1 MEYVAQLPT
10 GTRKMLAPMV
20 ALVIG
25 AAGAVGA
32 YAALDDADVGVQPTR
47 VIVTEA
53 PAPPSEGVAA
63 KDEAGTAAAITGS
76 IPSSPSFGKDEAKTA
91 AAVGNSSAAVG
102 NSSPLRSR
110 FGKDEAKTAAAVGNA
125 NRAATPNT
133 ANRAAT
139 PQGIPS
145 PAAAA
150 AAERAREL
158 QEQEIGTA
166 PLGQMS
172 GHRP

>member
-10 GTRKMLAPMV
+10 GTRKMVAPMV

-32 YAALDDADVGVQPTR
+32 YAALDDAEVGVKPAR

-63 KDEAGTAAAITGS
+63 KDEARTAAAITGS
-76 IPSSPSFGKDEAKTA
+76 IPSSSSFDGKDEAKTA
-91 AAVGNSSAAVG
+91 AAIGS
-102 NSSPLRSR
+102 
-110 FGKDEAKTAAAVGNA
+110 A

-145 PAAAA
+145 PAATA
-150 AAERAREL
+150 AAEQAREL
-158 QEQEIGTA
+158 REQSIRTD
-166 PLGQMS
+166 PLGQKS
-172 GHRP
+172 LQKP

>member
-10 GTRKMLAPMV
+10 STRKLLAPMA
-20 ALVIG
+20 ALLIG

-32 YAALDDADVGVQPTR
+32 YAALDDTDVGVQPAR

-63 KDEAGTAAAITGS
+63 KDEARTAAAITGS
-76 IPSSPSFGKDEAKTA
+76 IPSSSSFEGKDEAKTA
-91 AAVGNSSAAVG
+91 AAI
-102 NSSPLRSR
+102 
-110 FGKDEAKTAAAVGNA
+110 GNA
-125 NRAATPNT
+125 NRAAD
-133 ANRAAT
+133 RAAT

-145 PAAAA
+145 PAATA

-158 QEQEIGTA
+158 QEQAIRTD
-166 PLGQMS
+166 PLGQKS
-172 GHRP
+172 LQKP

>member
-10 GTRKMLAPMV
+10 NTRKLLAPMA

-32 YAALDDADVGVQPTR
+32 YAALDDADVGVQPAR
-47 VIVTEA
+47 VIITEA

-63 KDEAGTAAAITGS
+63 KDEAGTAAAISGS
-76 IPSSPSFGKDEAKTA
+76 IPSSSSFDGKDEAK
-91 AAVGNSSAAVG
+91 S
-102 NSSPLRSR
+102 
-110 FGKDEAKTAAAVGNA
+110 AAAVGNA
-125 NRAATPNT
+125 NRSATPNT

-145 PAAAA
+145 PAATA

-158 QEQEIGTA
+158 REQEIRTD
-166 PLGQMS
+166 PLGQKS
-172 GHRP
+172 LQKP

>member
-10 GTRKMLAPMV
+10 STRKLLAPMA
-20 ALVIG
+20 ALLIG

-32 YAALDDADVGVQPTR
+32 YAALDDTDVGVQPAR

-63 KDEAGTAAAITGS
+63 KDEARTAAAITGS
-76 IPSSPSFGKDEAKTA
+76 IPSSSSFEGKDEAKTA
-91 AAVGNSSAAVG
+91 AAI
-102 NSSPLRSR
+102 
-110 FGKDEAKTAAAVGNA
+110 GNA

-145 PAAAA
+145 PAATA

-158 QEQEIGTA
+158 QEQAIRTD
-166 PLGQMS
+166 PLGQKS
-172 GHRP
+172 LQKP

>member
-110 FGKDEAKTAAAVGNA
+110 FGKDEAKIAAAVGNA
-125 NRAATPNT
+125 D
-133 ANRAAT
+133 RAAT

-158 QEQEIGTA
+158 GQQEIRTD
-166 PLGQMS
+166 PVVPMS

>member
-10 GTRKMLAPMV
+10 NTRKLLAPMA

-32 YAALDDADVGVQPTR
+32 YAALDDAEVGVQPTR

-63 KDEAGTAAAITGS
+63 KDEAATAAAITGS
-76 IPSSPSFGKDEAKTA
+76 IPSSSSFDGKDEAKTA
-91 AAVGNSSAAVG
+91 AAVGNSS
-102 NSSPLRSR
+102 PLRSS

-133 ANRAAT
+133 ANRASTA
-139 PQGIPS
+139 QGIPS
-145 PAAAA
+145 PAATA

-158 QEQEIGTA
+158 REQEIRTD
-166 PLGQMS
+166 PLGQKS
-172 GHRP
+172 LQKP

>member
-1 MEYVAQLPT
+1 
-10 GTRKMLAPMV
+10 MLAPMV

-32 YAALDDADVGVQPTR
+32 YAALDDTDVGVQPAR

-63 KDEAGTAAAITGS
+63 KDEAATAAAVAGS
-76 IPSSPSFGKDEAKTA
+76 IPSSSSFGKDEAKI
-91 AAVGNSSAAVG
+91 
-102 NSSPLRSR
+102 
-110 FGKDEAKTAAAVGNA
+110 AAAVGNA
-125 NRAATPNT
+125 NRAAD
-133 ANRAAT
+133 RAPT

-145 PAAAA
+145 PAATA

-158 QEQEIGTA
+158 QEQAIRTD
-166 PLGQMS
+166 PLGQKS
-172 GHRP
+172 LQRP

>member
-10 GTRKMLAPMV
+10 STRKLLAPMA

-32 YAALDDADVGVQPTR
+32 YAALDDTDVGVQPAR

-63 KDEAGTAAAITGS
+63 KDEARTAAAITGS
-76 IPSSPSFGKDEAKTA
+76 IPSSSSFE
-91 AAVGNSSAAVG
+91 
-102 NSSPLRSR
+102 
-110 FGKDEAKTAAAVGNA
+110 GKDEAKTAAAVGNA

-145 PAAAA
+145 PAATA

-158 QEQEIGTA
+158 QEQAIRTD
-166 PLGQMS
+166 PLGQKS
-172 GHRP
+172 LQKP

>member
-10 GTRKMLAPMV
+10 GTRKMVAPMV

-32 YAALDDADVGVQPTR
+32 YAALDDADVGVKPAR

-63 KDEAGTAAAITGS
+63 KDEARTAAAITGS
-76 IPSSPSFGKDEAKTA
+76 IPSSSSFDGKDEAKTA
-91 AAVGNSSAAVG
+91 AAITGSIPSS
-102 NSSPLRSR
+102 SS
-110 FGKDEAKTAAAVGNA
+110 FDGKDEAKTAAAIGSA

-145 PAAAA
+145 PAATA
-150 AAERAREL
+150 AAEQAREL
-158 QEQEIGTA
+158 REQSIRTD
-166 PLGQMS
+166 PLGQKS
-172 GHRP
+172 LQKP

>member
-10 GTRKMLAPMV
+10 NTRKLLAPMA

-32 YAALDDADVGVQPTR
+32 YAALDDADVGVQPAR

-63 KDEAGTAAAITGS
+63 KDEAGTAAAISGS
-76 IPSSPSFGKDEAKTA
+76 IPSSSSFDGKDEAT
-91 AAVGNSSAAVG
+91 
-102 NSSPLRSR
+102 
-110 FGKDEAKTAAAVGNA
+110 TAAAVGNA
-125 NRAATPNT
+125 NRATPNT

-145 PAAAA
+145 PAATA

-158 QEQEIGTA
+158 REQEIRTD
-166 PLGQMS
+166 PLGQKS
-172 GHRP
+172 LQKP

>member
-32 YAALDDADVGVQPTR
+32 YAALDDAEVGVQPTR

-63 KDEAGTAAAITGS
+63 KDEAATAAAITGS
-76 IPSSPSFGKDEAKTA
+76 IPSSSSFGKDEARTA
-91 AAVGNSSAAVG
+91 AAVG
-102 NSSPLRSR
+102 NSSPLRSS
-110 FGKDEAKTAAAVGNA
+110 FGKDEARTAAAVGN
-125 NRAATPNT
+125 

-150 AAERAREL
+150 AAGQAREL
-158 QEQEIGTA
+158 REQAIRTD
-166 PLGQMS
+166 PLGQKS
-172 GHRP
+172 LQKP

>member
-1 MEYVAQLPT
+1 MV
-10 GTRKMLAPMV
+10 APMV

-32 YAALDDADVGVQPTR
+32 YAALDDAEVGVKPAR

-63 KDEAGTAAAITGS
+63 KDEARTAAAITGS
-76 IPSSPSFGKDEAKTA
+76 IPSSSSFDGKDEAKTA
-91 AAVGNSSAAVG
+91 AAIGS
-102 NSSPLRSR
+102 
-110 FGKDEAKTAAAVGNA
+110 A

-145 PAAAA
+145 PAATA
-150 AAERAREL
+150 AAEQAREL
-158 QEQEIGTA
+158 REQSIRTD
-166 PLGQMS
+166 PLGQKS
-172 GHRP
+172 LQKP

>member
-10 GTRKMLAPMV
+10 STRKLLAPMA

-32 YAALDDADVGVQPTR
+32 YAALDDTEVGVQPAR

-63 KDEAGTAAAITGS
+63 KDEARTAAAITGS
-76 IPSSPSFGKDEAKTA
+76 IPSSSSFE
-91 AAVGNSSAAVG
+91 
-102 NSSPLRSR
+102 
-110 FGKDEAKTAAAVGNA
+110 GKDEAKTAAAVGNA
-125 NRAATPNT
+125 NRAA
-133 ANRAAT
+133 A

-145 PAAAA
+145 PAATA

-158 QEQEIGTA
+158 QEQAIRTD
-166 PLGQMS
+166 PLGQKS
-172 GHRP
+172 LQKP

>member
-1 MEYVAQLPT
+1 
-10 GTRKMLAPMV
+10 MLAPMV

-32 YAALDDADVGVQPTR
+32 YAALDDAEVGVQPTR

-63 KDEAGTAAAITGS
+63 KDEAATAAAITGS
-76 IPSSPSFGKDEAKTA
+76 IPSSSSFGKDEARTA
-91 AAVGNSSAAVG
+91 AAVG
-102 NSSPLRSR
+102 NSSPLRSS
-110 FGKDEAKTAAAVGNA
+110 FGKDEARTAAAVGNA

-133 ANRAAT
+133 PNRASTA
-139 PQGIPS
+139 QGIPS
-145 PAAAA
+145 PAATA

-158 QEQEIGTA
+158 REQEIRA
-166 PLGQMS
+166 DPLGQKS
-172 GHRP
+172 LQKP

>member
-10 GTRKMLAPMV
+10 STRKLLAPMA

-32 YAALDDADVGVQPTR
+32 YAALDDTDVGVQPTR

-63 KDEAGTAAAITGS
+63 KDEARTAAAITGS
-76 IPSSPSFGKDEAKTA
+76 IPSSSSFEGKDEAKTA
-91 AAVGNSSAAVG
+91 AAVGGSIPSS
-102 NSSPLRSR
+102 SS
-110 FGKDEAKTAAAVGNA
+110 FEGKDEAKTAAAVGNA
-125 NRAATPNT
+125 NRAA
-133 ANRAAT
+133 A

-145 PAAAA
+145 PAATA
-150 AAERAREL
+150 AAERAGEL
-158 QEQEIGTA
+158 QEQGIS
-166 PLGQMS
+166 PLGQTS

>member
-10 GTRKMLAPMV
+10 NTRKLLAPMA

-32 YAALDDADVGVQPTR
+32 YAALDDADVGVQPAR
-47 VIVTEA
+47 VIITEA

-63 KDEAGTAAAITGS
+63 KDEAGTAAAISGS
-76 IPSSPSFGKDEAKTA
+76 IPSSSSFD
-91 AAVGNSSAAVG
+91 
-102 NSSPLRSR
+102 
-110 FGKDEAKTAAAVGNA
+110 GKDEAKTAAAVGNA
-125 NRAATPNT
+125 NRSTPNT

-145 PAAAA
+145 PAATA

-158 QEQEIGTA
+158 REQEIRTD
-166 PLGQMS
+166 PLGQKS
-172 GHRP
+172 LQKP

>member
-10 GTRKMLAPMV
+10 NTRKLLAPMA

-32 YAALDDADVGVQPTR
+32 YAALDDADVGVQPAR

-53 PAPPSEGVAA
+53 QAPPSEGVAA
-63 KDEAGTAAAITGS
+63 KDEAGVAAAIS
-76 IPSSPSFGKDEAKTA
+76 HSAPSSSSFDGKDEAKTA
-91 AAVGNSSAAVG
+91 AAIGNSSAAIG
-102 NSSPLRSR
+102 NSSPLRSTI
-110 FGKDEAKTAAAVGNA
+110 GKDEAKTAAAIGN
-125 NRAATPNT
+125 

-145 PAAAA
+145 PAATA

-158 QEQEIGTA
+158 REQQIRTD
-166 PLGQMS
+166 PLGQKS
-172 GHRP
+172 LQKP

>member
-10 GTRKMLAPMV
+10 STRKMLAPMV

-32 YAALDDADVGVQPTR
+32 YAALDDTEVGVQPAR

-53 PAPPSEGVAA
+53 PAPPSEGLAA
-63 KDEAGTAAAITGS
+63 KDEAATAAAVAGS
-76 IPSSPSFGKDEAKTA
+76 IPSSSSFGKDEAKI
-91 AAVGNSSAAVG
+91 
-102 NSSPLRSR
+102 
-110 FGKDEAKTAAAVGNA
+110 AAAVGNA
-125 NRAATPNT
+125 NRAAD
-133 ANRAAT
+133 RAAT

-145 PAAAA
+145 PAATA

-158 QEQEIGTA
+158 QEQAIRTD
-166 PLGQMS
+166 PLGQKS
-172 GHRP
+172 LQKP

>member
-10 GTRKMLAPMV
+10 NTRKLLAPMA

-32 YAALDDADVGVQPTR
+32 YAALDDADVGVQPAR
-47 VIVTEA
+47 VIITEA

-63 KDEAGTAAAITGS
+63 KDEAGTAAAISGS
-76 IPSSPSFGKDEAKTA
+76 IPSSSSFDGKDEAKTA
-91 AAVGNSSAAVG
+91 AAVGNV
-102 NSSPLRSR
+102 NRS
-110 FGKDEAKTAAAVGNA
+110 
-125 NRAATPNT
+125 TPNT

-145 PAAAA
+145 PAATA

-158 QEQEIGTA
+158 REQEIRTD
-166 PLGQMS
+166 PLGQKS
-172 GHRP
+172 LQKP

>member
-10 GTRKMLAPMV
+10 GTRKILAPMV

-25 AAGAVGA
+25 AAGTVGA
-32 YAALDDADVGVQPTR
+32 YAALDDAEVGVQPTR

-63 KDEAGTAAAITGS
+63 KDEAATAAAITGS
-76 IPSSPSFGKDEAKTA
+76 IPSRSSFGKDEAKTA
-91 AAVGNSSAAVG
+91 AAVGNSL
-102 NSSPLRSR
+102 PLRSS

-125 NRAATPNT
+125 NRAATP
-133 ANRAAT
+133 
-139 PQGIPS
+139 QGIPS

-150 AAERAREL
+150 AAGQAREL
-158 QEQEIGTA
+158 REQAIRTD
-166 PLGQMS
+166 PLGQKS
-172 GHRP
+172 LQKP

>member
-10 GTRKMLAPMV
+10 NTRKLLAPAV
-20 ALVIG
+20 ALLIG

-32 YAALDDADVGVQPTR
+32 YAALDDADVGIQPAR

-53 PAPPSEGVAA
+53 PAQPSEGVAA
-63 KDEAGTAAAITGS
+63 KDEAGVAAAIS
-76 IPSSPSFGKDEAKTA
+76 HSAPSSSTFDGKDEAKTA
-91 AAVGNSSAAVG
+91 AAIGNSSAAIG
-102 NSSPLRSR
+102 NSAPLRSTI
-110 FGKDEAKTAAAVGNA
+110 GKDEAKTAAAIGN
-125 NRAATPNT
+125 

-145 PAAAA
+145 PAATA

-158 QEQEIGTA
+158 REQQIRTD
-166 PLGQMS
+166 PLGQKS
-172 GHRP
+172 LQKP

>member
-10 GTRKMLAPMV
+10 STRKLLAPMA
-20 ALVIG
+20 ALLIG

-32 YAALDDADVGVQPTR
+32 YAALDDTDVGVQPAR

-63 KDEAGTAAAITGS
+63 KDEARTAAAITGS
-76 IPSSPSFGKDEAKTA
+76 IPSSSSFEGKDEARTAAAIGNSSPLRSTVGKDEAKTA
-91 AAVGNSSAAVG
+91 AAVGA
-102 NSSPLRSR
+102 
-110 FGKDEAKTAAAVGNA
+110 A

-145 PAAAA
+145 PAATA

-158 QEQEIGTA
+158 REQQIRTD
-166 PLGQMS
+166 PLGQKS
-172 GHRP
+172 LQKP

>member
-32 YAALDDADVGVQPTR
+32 YAALDDTESGVQPAR
-47 VIVTEA
+47 VIVTQA

-63 KDEAGTAAAITGS
+63 KDEARTAAAISGS
-76 IPSSPSFGKDEAKTA
+76 IPSSSSFEGKDEAKTA
-91 AAVGNSSAAVG
+91 AAIG
-102 NSSPLRSR
+102 NSSPPRST
-110 FGKDEAKTAAAVGNA
+110 FGKDEAKIAAAVGNA

-150 AAERAREL
+150 AAERASELRE
-158 QEQEIGTA
+158 QAIRTD
-166 PLGQMS
+166 PLGQKS
-172 GHRP
+172 LQKP

>member
-32 YAALDDADVGVQPTR
+32 YAALDDAEVGVQPTR

-63 KDEAGTAAAITGS
+63 KDEAATAAAITGS
-76 IPSSPSFGKDEAKTA
+76 IPSSSSFDGKDEAKTA
-91 AAVGNSSAAVG
+91 AAVGNSS
-102 NSSPLRSR
+102 PLRSS

-125 NRAATPNT
+125 NRAATP
-133 ANRAAT
+133 
-139 PQGIPS
+139 QGIPS

-150 AAERAREL
+150 AAGQALELRE
-158 QEQEIGTA
+158 QAIRTD
-166 PLGQMS
+166 PLGQKS
-172 GHRP
+172 LQKP